1 MKQLGRYSKEPFEEV
16 HFGITYLLNFIY
28 HTTKFH
34 NCVCANQGWWKQ
46 LCNILFFE
54 SKVTTYF
61 NRDLLTPFHYGDIPA
76 LAKTN
81 FGGWHCDYDMN
92 NKPYKWEKQVL
103 SIIRIWLFYSNR
115 RNIRIKFEK
124 EHVNNHQSKSYG
136 RIRIKF
142 LEESFNSLPVD
153 YSESNSHPKGN
164 HYALRY
170 IWKVQL

>member
-1 MKQLGRYSKEPFEEV
+1 MKQLGRYSKEPLEEV
-16 HFGITYLLNFIY
+16 HFGIKYLLNFIY

-92 NKPYKWEKQVL
+92 NKPYKWIKKVL
-103 SIIRIWLFYSNR
+103 SIIHIWLFL
-115 RNIRIKFEK
+115 FQWK
-124 EHVNNHQSKSYG
+124 EHQNQIWGGTCKQSPVKKLWNNQNQISRGTCQQFTSRLQSK
-136 RIRIKF
+136 
-142 LEESFNSLPVD
+142 
-153 YSESNSHPKGN
+153 
-164 HYALRY
+164 
-170 IWKVQL
+170 QLSSKR